1 MQKED
6 GTRNDT
12 QNRAEL
18 ELGEDEEITQ
28 RDHCD
33 DGAAV
38 FKEAK
43 PGGSTLVC
51 FLVFHVFQGFSY
63 TLYFGALLPKITY
76 S

>member
-12 QNRAEL
+12 QNRAKLVFRE
-18 ELGEDEEITQ
+18 GEEINQ

-33 DGAAV
+33 DGATV

-43 PGGSTLVC
+43 LGGSTVVC
-51 FLVFHVFQGFSY
+51 FLVFHVFQSFSY
-63 TLYFGALLPKITY
+63 TLYFWALLPKITY